1 MVKFLKVTNAPVTG
15 QLININGIKAVGTAS
30 ETAATVTVDYVDG
43 TTTTITTSD
52 AQVGSDVYL
61 AIVNAAEAALATSW
75 TRPYYELQLPK
86 AVTSIVNA

>member
-30 ETAATVTVDYVDG
+30 ATAETVTVDYVDG
-43 TTTTITTSD
+43 TTTTITTVE
-52 AQVGSDVYL
+52 QVGSDVYL

-86 AVTSIVNA
+86 AVTSIANT

>member
-30 ETAATVTVDYVDG
+30 ATAGTVTVDYVDG
-43 TTTTITTSD
+43 TTTTITT
-52 AQVGSDVYL
+52 ALQVGSDVYL

-86 AVTSIVNA
+86 AVTSIINA

>member
-15 QLININGIKAVGTAS
+15 QLININGIKAVGTTSA
-30 ETAATVTVDYVDG
+30 TAATVTVDYVDG
-43 TTTTITTSD
+43 TTTTITTA

>member
-15 QLININGIKAVGTAS
+15 QLININGIKAVGTTSA
-30 ETAATVTVDYVDG
+30 TATTVTVDYVDG
-43 TTTTITTSD
+43 TTTTITTA

-86 AVTSIVNA
+86 AVTSIINA